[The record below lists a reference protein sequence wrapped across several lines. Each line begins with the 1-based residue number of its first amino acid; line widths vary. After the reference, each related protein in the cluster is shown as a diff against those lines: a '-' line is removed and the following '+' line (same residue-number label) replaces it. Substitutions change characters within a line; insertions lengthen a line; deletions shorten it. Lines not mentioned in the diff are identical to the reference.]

1 MVVQSEP
8 GERPVYIIDDDR
20 DVRVALGL
28 ELRSLDIR
36 SRPFASAGDFLEELP
51 HLTPGCL
58 LLDIR
63 MPGKNGIELL
73 AELAHR
79 DIRWPVVMMTG
90 HGEVMTAVQA
100 MKLGALE
107 FLEKPFAPEEMIAA
121 LDKGFQAL
129 DTLIGRTGVRA
140 EARSRLATLT
150 GREREVLEKVVT
162 GLSNKEI
169 GLEMGLSHRT
179 VEMHRARLM
188 RKLGTSRMVELL
200 ALAADAGLG
209 TGRP

>member
-1 MVVQSEP
+1 MESEP
-8 GERPVYIIDDDR
+8 GERQVYIIDDDR

-28 ELRSLDIR
+28 ELRSLGIR

-51 HLTPGCL
+51 HLSPGCL

-79 DIRWPVVMMTG
+79 DTRWPVVMMTG

-107 FLEKPFAPEEMIAA
+107 FLEKPFSPDEMMAALEKGFAA
-121 LDKGFQAL
+121 LDA
-129 DTLIGRTGVRA
+129 LIGRSSARA
-140 EARSRLATLT
+140 QAKTRLATLT
-150 GREREVLEKVVT
+150 RREREVLEKVVA

-169 GLEMGLSHRT
+169 GLALGLSHRT

-188 RKLGTSRMVELL
+188 RKLDASNLVELL
-200 ALAADAGLG
+200 ALTADAGF
-209 TGRP
+209 RASEA